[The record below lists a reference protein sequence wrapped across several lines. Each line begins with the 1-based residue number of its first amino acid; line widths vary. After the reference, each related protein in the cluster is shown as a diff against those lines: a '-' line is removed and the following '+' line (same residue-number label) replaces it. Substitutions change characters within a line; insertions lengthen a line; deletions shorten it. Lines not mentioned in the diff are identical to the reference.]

1 MSVFIYVFIVWLIGV
16 IATMAFVKGA
26 NKKYNENYRE
36 D

>member
-26 NKKYNENYRE
+26 NKKEDENY
-36 D
+36 

>member
-1 MSVFIYVFIVWLIGV
+1 MNVFIYVFIVWLIGV

>member
-1 MSVFIYVFIVWLIGV
+1 MSVFIYVIIVWLIGV

-26 NKKYNENYRE
+26 NKKYDENYRE

>member
-1 MSVFIYVFIVWLIGV
+1 MKVFIYVFIIWLTGV

-26 NKKYNENYRE
+26 NKKYEENYRE